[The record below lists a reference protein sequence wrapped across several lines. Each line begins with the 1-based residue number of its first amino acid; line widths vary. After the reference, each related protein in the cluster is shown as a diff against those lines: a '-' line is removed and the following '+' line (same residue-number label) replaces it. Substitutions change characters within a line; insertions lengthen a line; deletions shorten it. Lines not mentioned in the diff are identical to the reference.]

1 MVYNGKPYSNGWFG
15 GTPIFGNIR
24 LVHLHICFR
33 CVWPYTFLTG
43 HESKGWDAP
52 IRYEWRNRSTGA
64 HWNDHNVFEVGRSIL
79 EMKFLMR
86 VQEKQQSPVLC
97 EYWTSKWLT
106 KHIQDLD
113 FFGDWGQLSPRE
125 IPVISTS
132 KTHCFFAEVA
142 RHPSSARGKKQLCCT
157 AGLFASFW
165 AMVPHWR
172 NNLMILKTCKKQY
185 IGVLRM
191 YT

>member
-1 MVYNGKPYSNGWFG
+1 MIGGYPYFWKH
-15 GTPIFGNIR
+15 PIGSFA
-24 LVHLHICFR
+24 HLLQV
-33 CVWPYTFLTG
+33 CVTYTFLTG

-113 FFGDWGQLSPRE
+113 FFGDWGQLSPRYTSYLHVKNSLLFCGGGAAS
-125 IPVISTS
+125 IISKGKKAIVLYGWPV
-132 KTHCFFAEVA
+132 CFF
-142 RHPSSARGKKQLCCT
+142 L
-157 AGLFASFW
+157 

-172 NNLMILKTCKKQY
+172 NNLMILKTC
-185 IGVLRM
+185 
-191 YT
+191 

>member
-1 MVYNGKPYSNGWFG
+1 MIWGYPYFWKH
-15 GTPIFGNIR
+15 PIGSFA
-24 LVHLHICFR
+24 HLLQV
-33 CVWPYTFLTG
+33 CVTYTFLTG

-113 FFGDWGQLSPRE
+113 FFGDWGQLSPRY
-125 IPVISTS
+125 TS
-132 KTHCFFAEVA
+132 YLHVKNSLLLL
-142 RHPSSARGKKQLCCT
+142 RRWRGIHHQQGEKSNCVVRLACLLLFWQCT
-157 AGLFASFW
+157 PLA
-165 AMVPHWR
+165 
-172 NNLMILKTCKKQY
+172 
-185 IGVLRM
+185 
-191 YT
+191 